1 MGLPPS
7 LKDLF
12 DKHIYSIV
20 TAVIIAVLT
29 FGYLSY
35 VLPNNQQKEDAKNII
50 ILQGI
55 EKQLNTYI
63 DDQIKHIDEDTI
75 DDSERLSIYRG
86 STDFYI
92 DNITIDRKKYLE
104 FENGTIK
111 LFTKIKLL
119 EKSKDSINNPDK
131 KDTFKDT
138 VTNQITINLVNFL
151 NKIDSTTYFTSFY
164 ICPVEAGLC
173 QSHKAFLSKNVS
185 LVDQDSLIRYN
196 RNNGPFSFE
205 KSSVRYYTNQIN
217 IPQTDKTIFLAVG
230 IQKSVF
236 DSNVQQ
242 IDPKLLIFSF
252 ISVIFL
258 VLGINFIKP
267 IVSSYKERLSQF
279 DLVGVVFSIG
289 LLIAISVIFTT
300 LSYWNNAIK
309 TRTTNDLDQL
319 VNKIDSSFSDQIT
332 AYKNWKNDNSR
343 LGTAWKSSETKFS
356 RIYLKTDL
364 NTNYLNEDPLPKNDL
379 SDKREYIILEN
390 NDFEKDTNNL
400 KLIKYLDHYFRMNNK
415 GVLIK
420 DLTTTKLDIPR
431 KYADR
436 MYFKMLQQKNAG
448 NAKTGPVLTA
458 VFSRDSDKYQL
469 IYAEKNSIN
478 KIENG
483 IKGIAFRE
491 YFSDEL
497 ELPPGTGYMLVDRY
511 GDIILQNDPGKNLYQ
526 NLYYESQSNP
536 EFASVLSGT
545 TPKSFEMEYQG
556 RPYQIYAKKLSEE
569 TASPI
574 YILGVRDLS
583 YLNRL
588 SIFSFTNGFLIS
600 VLYGFFILLINYIY
614 SIIFYSGR
622 ISALSK
628 HHFYYLFPD
637 SSRTN
642 EYKKLLLINS
652 ISILLAIIISF
663 MSTPSLALIFC
674 IVLGINVA
682 YINLIT
688 LNIRTLTPK
697 KEVIKLVLI
706 LFIPAIC
713 LPMILFFYYNAL
725 VAAIVLFV
733 THIVLT
739 FCYRNWRKRQED
751 SGDHDDDLA
760 KFVKKNKGVNRKA
773 YTKFLTA
780 RLLYQFVVF
789 PFILISA
796 FYVSELNDF
805 SRYYCSSLDAK
816 EQNIK
821 TKSDFI
827 IKDRITNAYNC
838 NCKKQTQDETKD
850 QVIQKANLGF
860 FDRPVSYEIKNFTFN
875 TLSDKYYLNSLAIFQ
890 SENDIISTINISLS
904 LLVLILF
911 LTVLAYQLLNYY
923 SNRFFFYDL
932 MQAYYEKYYPC
943 TLHELAN
950 DHIFIPM
957 VNNYDIKKLIQVD
970 NNCQIG
976 SDTRYKGHKDCP
988 NREISIDKVFYKDE
1002 KNEIYPYLR
1011 MDYILNINHKQ
1022 FYKEYNNVWRSLP
1035 IETRYVLYDFAQDHF
1050 VNYKNKDTLISLME
1064 MGIIDCHKLTGRLK
1078 MMSLSFRIFILSKN
1092 KRDQTFIQKFNNQ
1105 SKNGTY
1111 SKLRFPIIII
1121 AVSALILLMY
1131 LNKDSYDQVT
1141 LVGGSVVT
1149 VLALINKI
1157 LDANKS
1163 L

>member
-1 MGLPPS
+1 MGLFSS
-7 LKDLF
+7 LSDLF
-12 DKHIYSIV
+12 NKHVYSIV

-35 VLPNNQQKEDAKNII
+35 ILPNNQQKEDAKNII

-55 EKQLNTYI
+55 EKQLAAYI
-63 DDQIKHIDEDTI
+63 DDQVKHIDEDTI
-75 DDSERLSIYRG
+75 DSSDDLSGYRG

-92 DNITIDRKKYLE
+92 NNITINNKKYQE

-111 LFTKIKLL
+111 LSRKIELLNRAEDFIINSHKKKLT
-119 EKSKDSINNPDK
+119 DSIPDE
-131 KDTFKDT
+131 
-138 VTNQITINLVNFL
+138 ITIDLVKFL

-164 ICPVEAGLC
+164 ICPVVAGMC
-173 QSHKAFLSKNVS
+173 QSHKSFLSKNVS
-185 LVDQDSLIRYN
+185 LADQDSLTHYDRH
-196 RNNGPFSFE
+196 NGPFSF
-205 KSSVRYYTNQIN
+205 KNSSVRYYTNQIK

-242 IDPKLLIFSF
+242 IDPYVLIFSF

-258 VLGINFIKP
+258 ILGINFIKP
-267 IVSSYKERLSQF
+267 IISSYKERLSQF

-289 LLIAISVIFTT
+289 LLIAILVIFAT
-300 LSYWNNAIK
+300 LSYWNNAVK
-309 TRTTNDLDQL
+309 TRTISDLDQL

-332 AYKNWKNDNSR
+332 AYESWKNDNLL

-364 NTNYLNEDPLPKNDL
+364 NINYLNEDPLPKNDL
-379 SDKREYIILEN
+379 SSKHEYIILKK

-415 GVLIK
+415 GIITK

-436 MYFKMLQQKNAG
+436 MYFKILQQKNTD
-448 NAKTGPVLTA
+448 NIKTGPVLTA

-469 IYAEKNSIN
+469 IYAEKDSPQ
-478 KIENG
+478 KPKSGIE
-483 IKGIAFRE
+483 GIAFRE

-511 GDIILQNDPGKNLYQ
+511 GNIILQNDPEKNLYQ

-556 RPYQIYAKKLSEE
+556 RPYQIYAKKLSQE

-614 SIIFYSGR
+614 SVIFYSGR

-642 EYKKLLLINS
+642 EYKKLLLVNS
-652 ISILLAIIISF
+652 ICILLAIIISF
-663 MSTPSLALIFC
+663 MSTPSLAFVFC

-682 YINLIT
+682 FINLIT

-713 LPMILFFYYNAL
+713 LPMISFFYYNAL

-733 THIVLT
+733 THILLT

-751 SGDHDDDLA
+751 GGDHDDSLA

-780 RLLYQFVVF
+780 RLLYQFIVF
-789 PFILISA
+789 PFILIST

-805 SRYYCSSLDAK
+805 SRYYCSSLDTK

-821 TKSDFI
+821 IKPDFI

-838 NCKKQTQDETKD
+838 NCKKETKDETTD

-875 TLSDKYYLNSLAIFQ
+875 TLNNKYYLNSLAIFQ
-890 SENDIISTINISLS
+890 NGNDIMIITLS
-904 LLVLILF
+904 LLIFILF
-911 LTVLAYQLLNYY
+911 LTILAYQLLNYY

-943 TLHELAN
+943 KINELAN
-950 DHIFIPM
+950 GHIFIPM
-957 VNNYDIKKLIQVD
+957 ANSNDIKQLIQVD
-970 NNCQIG
+970 KNCETG
-976 SDTRYKGHKDCP
+976 SDKRYKGHEDCP
-988 NREISIDKVFYKDE
+988 DRKISINEVFDQDD

-1011 MDYILNINHKQ
+1011 MDFILNINHKQ
-1022 FYKEYNNVWRSLP
+1022 FCYEYEDIWHSLTEDTQF
-1035 IETRYVLYDFAQDHF
+1035 ILFDFAQDHF

-1064 MGIIDCHKLTGRLK
+1064 MGIIDCHKITGRLK
-1078 MMSLSFRIFILSKN
+1078 MMSLSFRIFILSKS
-1092 KRDQTFIQKFNNQ
+1092 KREDDFIQKFNDQ